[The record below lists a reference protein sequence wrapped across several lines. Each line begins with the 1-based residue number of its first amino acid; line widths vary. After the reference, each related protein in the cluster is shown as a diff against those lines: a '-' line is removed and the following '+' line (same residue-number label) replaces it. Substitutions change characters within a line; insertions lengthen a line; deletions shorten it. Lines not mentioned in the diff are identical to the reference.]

1 MAAQNALFWQPV
13 FVLWFSAHLAPQQ
26 VLRLE
31 ALYFAAVVILE
42 VPSGWASDQLGRRPL
57 LIASSLAW
65 GAGAAAVATGDPWGL
80 AIGQLLLAAGM
91 AFGSGTDSA
100 LHADTLIAL
109 GREDEL
115 EAREANARA
124 YAFGGL
130 ALAGA
135 IGGVAG
141 SWSLALPYALSAL
154 SGASASALAL
164 AFVEPPKHTSTN
176 RPPTRPLRDPVLR
189 WILMYSVL
197 LMVLVHVPYE
207 LLQPWLALLWGEGP
221 APIVAG
227 ALVGASMAAGSVA
240 ARMAPTLHAK
250 LGTVGA
256 LAVAACMQL
265 VLIAA
270 MGAVVHPAL
279 VPFLALRSLSFGLA
293 DPVLSALIHPRLDST
308 VRATWLSAQS
318 LAGRLAFA
326 LTLAALSMFLGT
338 DVWTP
343 HTLWLASWPIA
354 IAGGLAL
361 VGLVVTAPRTFAP

>member
-1 MAAQNALFWQPV
+1 
-13 FVLWFSAHLAPQQ
+13 
-26 VLRLE
+26 
-31 ALYFAAVVILE
+31 
-42 VPSGWASDQLGRRPL
+42 
-57 LIASSLAW
+57 
-65 GAGAAAVATGDPWGL
+65 
-80 AIGQLLLAAGM
+80 
-91 AFGSGTDSA
+91 
-100 LHADTLIAL
+100 
-109 GREDEL
+109 
-115 EAREANARA
+115 
-124 YAFGGL
+124 
-130 ALAGA
+130 
-135 IGGVAG
+135 
-141 SWSLALPYALSAL
+141 
-154 SGASASALAL
+154 
-164 AFVEPPKHTSTN
+164 
-176 RPPTRPLRDPVLR
+176 
-189 WILMYSVL
+189 
-197 LMVLVHVPYE
+197 
-207 LLQPWLALLWGEGP
+207 
-221 APIVAG
+221 
-227 ALVGASMAAGSVA
+227 
-240 ARMAPTLHAK
+240 
-250 LGTVGA
+250 VGA